1 LWSLQFSNQTSTD
14 LSFIALQLATRF
26 VIARKR
32 AMSMSLLGI
41 VFGIAFFVVTQAQTS
56 GFEVFFIRTILGT
69 NGAIRVSD
77 RFQDMEGTVSK
88 VSQNGSESFVFRSRE
103 NARYVE
109 GIEYP
114 LLVREALRHFP
125 EVSGISEVIE
135 GTGIIDSGSRKQSV
149 QIHGLRIKDHI
160 MVSEL
165 QNQLIQGSINSLD
178 SDRSGVLLGNRIADR
193 LKLSIGDRVTLIG
206 GTENQQLRVVGV
218 FETGVSQIDKNRIY
232 LDLSTARSF
241 VGKPFGGSVFQVSV
255 QNPENAT
262 ELAAQMQETLGHRV
276 VGWQERE
283 KVWLEVFKALRL
295 SSAITVSSILLLS
308 GLGMFNVF
316 AIMVIEKNRDI
327 AILRSIG
334 FTPRDVSA
342 VFLWQGAIVLLGG
355 IILGSATGFLA
366 TYGIS
371 KIPLRIRG
379 IFSTDS
385 FVVNWDFSHYLW
397 AIVIATIFVSIASWI
412 PARRAA
418 KIEPAKIIRES
429 L

>member
-1 LWSLQFSNQTSTD
+1 
-14 LSFIALQLATRF
+14 
-26 VIARKR
+26 
-32 AMSMSLLGI
+32 MSLLGI
-41 VFGIAFFVVTQAQTS
+41 VFGIGFFVVTQAQTS

-88 VSQNGSESFVFRSRE
+88 VSRDGKESFVFRSRE

-114 LLVREALRHFP
+114 QLVKTALREFP
-125 EVSGISEVIE
+125 EVSGISEIIE
-135 GTGIIDSGSRKQSV
+135 GTGILDSGSRKLAV
-149 QIHGLRIKDHI
+149 QLHGLRIKDHV

-165 QNQLIQGSINSLD
+165 ENQLIQGDIDSLD
-178 SDRSGVLLGNRIADR
+178 ADRSGILVGSWIAER
-193 LKLSIGDRVTLIG
+193 LSLSEGDRVTLVG
-206 GTENQQLRVVGV
+206 GAENQQLRVAGV
-218 FETGVSQIDKNRIY
+218 FETGVSQIDKTTIY
-232 LDLSTARSF
+232 LDLATARSF
-241 VGKPFGGSVFQVSV
+241 LGKPFGDSVFQVSI
-255 QNPENAT
+255 QDPDKASEI
-262 ELAAQMQETLGHRV
+262 AAQMQMTLGHRV
-276 VGWQERE
+276 IGWQERE
-283 KVWLEVFKALRL
+283 KVWLEVFKALRF

-308 GLGMFNVF
+308 GLGIFNVF

-342 VFLWQGAIVLLGG
+342 VFLWQGGIVLLGG
-355 IILGSATGFLA
+355 IVLGSAAGFLA

-371 KIPLRIRG
+371 RIPLRIRG

-385 FVVNWDFSHYLW
+385 FVVNWDVTHYLW
-397 AIVIATIFVSIASWI
+397 AIAIATLFVGVASWI

-418 KIEPAKIIRES
+418 KIEPAKIIRET

>member
-1 LWSLQFSNQTSTD
+1 
-14 LSFIALQLATRF
+14 
-26 VIARKR
+26 
-32 AMSMSLLGI
+32 MSLLGI
-41 VFGIAFFVVTQAQTS
+41 VFGIGFFVVTQAQTS

-88 VSQNGSESFVFRSRE
+88 VSRDGKESFVFRSRE

-114 LLVREALRHFP
+114 QLVKTALREFP
-125 EVSGISEVIE
+125 EISGISEIIE
-135 GTGIIDSGSRKQSV
+135 GTGILDSGSRKLAV
-149 QIHGLRIKDHI
+149 QLHGLRIKDHI

-165 QNQLIQGSINSLD
+165 ENQLLQGDIDNLD
-178 SDRSGVLLGNRIADR
+178 ADRSGILVGSWIAER
-193 LKLSIGDRVTLIG
+193 LSLSEGDRVTLIG
-206 GTENQQLRVVGV
+206 GAENQQLRVAGV
-218 FETGVSQIDKNRIY
+218 FETGVSQIDKTRIY
-232 LDLSTARSF
+232 LDLATARSF
-241 VGKPFGGSVFQVSV
+241 LGKPFGDSIFQVSI
-255 QNPENAT
+255 QDPEKAS
-262 ELAAQMQETLGHRV
+262 EIAAQMQMTLGHRV
-276 VGWQERE
+276 IGWQERE
-283 KVWLEVFKALRL
+283 KVWLEVFKALRF

-334 FTPRDVSA
+334 FSPRDVSA
-342 VFLWQGAIVLLGG
+342 VFLWQGGIVLLGG
-355 IILGSATGFLA
+355 IVLGSATGFLA

-371 KIPLRIRG
+371 RIPLRIRG

-385 FVVNWDFSHYLW
+385 FVVNWDVTHYLW
-397 AIVIATIFVSIASWI
+397 AIAIATLFVSVASWI

>member
-1 LWSLQFSNQTSTD
+1 
-14 LSFIALQLATRF
+14 
-26 VIARKR
+26 
-32 AMSMSLLGI
+32 MSLLGI

-77 RFQDMEGTVSK
+77 KFQDMDGTVSK
-88 VSQNGSESFVFRSRE
+88 VSYNGSESFLFSSRE
-103 NARYVE
+103 NARYIE

-114 LLVREALRHFP
+114 RLVREALREFP
-125 EVSGISEVIE
+125 EVSGISEIIE
-135 GTGIIDSGSRKQSV
+135 GSAILDSGARKHTV

-165 QNQLIQGSINSLD
+165 QNQLIQGSIDMLD
-178 SDRSGVLLGNRIADR
+178 TDRSGVLLGSSLAER
-193 LKLSIGDRVTLIG
+193 LRLSQGDRVSLIG
-206 GTENQQLRVVGV
+206 GAENQQLRVAGI
-218 FETGVSQIDKNRIY
+218 FETGVSQIDKTRIY

-241 VGKPFGGSVFQVSV
+241 IGKPFGGSIFQVSI
-255 QNPENAT
+255 QAPEQAL

-334 FTPRDVSA
+334 FTPRDISA
-342 VFLWQGAIVLLGG
+342 VFLWQGTIVLIGG
-355 IILGSATGFLA
+355 IILGSLTGFLA

-385 FVVNWDFSHYLW
+385 FVVNWDPSHYIW
-397 AIVIATIFVSIASWI
+397 AIAIATVFVSVASWI

>member
-1 LWSLQFSNQTSTD
+1 
-14 LSFIALQLATRF
+14 
-26 VIARKR
+26 
-32 AMSMSLLGI
+32 MSLLGI
-41 VFGIAFFVVTQAQTS
+41 VFGIGFFVVTQAQTS

-88 VSQNGSESFVFRSRE
+88 VSRDGKESFVFRSRE

-114 LLVREALRHFP
+114 QLVKTALREFP
-125 EVSGISEVIE
+125 EISGISEIIE
-135 GTGIIDSGSRKQSV
+135 GTGILDSGSRKLAV
-149 QIHGLRIKDHI
+149 QLHGLRIKDHI

-165 QNQLIQGSINSLD
+165 ENQLLQGDIDYLD
-178 SDRSGVLLGNRIADR
+178 ADRSGILVGSWIAER
-193 LKLSIGDRVTLIG
+193 LSLSEGDRVTLIG
-206 GTENQQLRVVGV
+206 GAENQQLRVAGV
-218 FETGVSQIDKNRIY
+218 FETGVSQIDKTRIY
-232 LDLSTARSF
+232 LDLATARSF
-241 VGKPFGGSVFQVSV
+241 LGKPFGDSIFQVSI
-255 QNPENAT
+255 QDPEKAS
-262 ELAAQMQETLGHRV
+262 EIAAQMQMTLGHRV
-276 VGWQERE
+276 IGWQERE
-283 KVWLEVFKALRL
+283 KVWLEVFKALRF

-342 VFLWQGAIVLLGG
+342 VFLWQGGIVLLGG
-355 IILGSATGFLA
+355 IVLGSATGFLA

-371 KIPLRIRG
+371 RIPLRIRG

-385 FVVNWDFSHYLW
+385 FVVNWDVTHYLW
-397 AIVIATIFVSIASWI
+397 AIAIATLFVGVASWI

>member
-1 LWSLQFSNQTSTD
+1 
-14 LSFIALQLATRF
+14 
-26 VIARKR
+26 
-32 AMSMSLLGI
+32 MSLLGI
-41 VFGIAFFVVTQAQTS
+41 VFGIGFFVVTQAQTS

-88 VSQNGSESFVFRSRE
+88 VSRDGKESFVFRSRE

-114 LLVREALRHFP
+114 QIVKTALREFP
-125 EVSGISEVIE
+125 EVSGISEIIE
-135 GTGIIDSGSRKQSV
+135 GTGILDSGSRKLAV
-149 QIHGLRIKDHI
+149 QLHGLRIKDHI

-165 QNQLIQGSINSLD
+165 ENQLLQGDIDSLD
-178 SDRSGVLLGNRIADR
+178 ADRSGILVGSWIAER
-193 LKLSIGDRVTLIG
+193 LSLSEGDRVTLVG
-206 GTENQQLRVVGV
+206 GAENQQLRVAGV
-218 FETGVSQIDKNRIY
+218 FETGVSQIDKTRIY
-232 LDLSTARSF
+232 LDLATARSF
-241 VGKPFGGSVFQVSV
+241 LGKPFGDSVFQVSI
-255 QNPENAT
+255 QDPDKASEI
-262 ELAAQMQETLGHRV
+262 AAQMQMTLGHRV
-276 VGWQERE
+276 IGWQERE
-283 KVWLEVFKALRL
+283 KVWLEVFKALRF

-334 FTPRDVSA
+334 FTPRDISA
-342 VFLWQGAIVLLGG
+342 VFLWQGGIVLLGG
-355 IILGSATGFLA
+355 IVLGSAAGVLA

-371 KIPLRIRG
+371 SIPLRIRG

-385 FVVNWDFSHYLW
+385 FVVNWDVSHYLW
-397 AIVIATIFVSIASWI
+397 AIAIATLFVGVASWI

>member
-1 LWSLQFSNQTSTD
+1 
-14 LSFIALQLATRF
+14 
-26 VIARKR
+26 
-32 AMSMSLLGI
+32 MSLIGI
-41 VFGIAFFVVTQAQTS
+41 VFGIGFFVVTQAQTS

-88 VSQNGSESFVFRSRE
+88 VSRDGKESFVLRSRE

-114 LLVREALRHFP
+114 QLVKTALREFP
-125 EVSGISEVIE
+125 EISGISEIIE
-135 GTGIIDSGSRKQSV
+135 GTGILDSGSRKLAV
-149 QIHGLRIKDHI
+149 QLHGLRIKDHI

-165 QNQLIQGSINSLD
+165 ENQLLQGDIDNLD
-178 SDRSGVLLGNRIADR
+178 ADRSGILVGSWIAER
-193 LKLSIGDRVTLIG
+193 LSLSEGDRVTLIG
-206 GTENQQLRVVGV
+206 GSENQQLRIAGV
-218 FETGVSQIDKNRIY
+218 FETGVSQIDKTRIY
-232 LDLSTARSF
+232 LDLATARSF
-241 VGKPFGGSVFQVSV
+241 LGKPFGDSVFQVSI
-255 QNPENAT
+255 QDPEKAS
-262 ELAAQMQETLGHRV
+262 EIAAQMQMTLGHRV
-276 VGWQERE
+276 IGWQERE
-283 KVWLEVFKALRL
+283 KVWLEVFKALRF

-342 VFLWQGAIVLLGG
+342 VFLWQGGIVLLGG
-355 IILGSATGFLA
+355 IVLGSATGFLA

-371 KIPLRIRG
+371 RIPLRIRG

-385 FVVNWDFSHYLW
+385 FVVNWDVTHYLW
-397 AIVIATIFVSIASWI
+397 AIAIATLFVSVASWI

>member
-1 LWSLQFSNQTSTD
+1 
-14 LSFIALQLATRF
+14 
-26 VIARKR
+26 
-32 AMSMSLLGI
+32 MSMSLLGI
-41 VFGIAFFVVTQAQTS
+41 VFGIGFFVVTQAQTS

-88 VSQNGSESFVFRSRE
+88 VSRDGKESFVFRSRE

-114 LLVREALRHFP
+114 QLVKTALREFP
-125 EVSGISEVIE
+125 EVSGISEIIE
-135 GTGIIDSGSRKQSV
+135 GTGILDSGSRKLAV
-149 QIHGLRIKDHI
+149 QLHGLRIKDHV

-165 QNQLIQGSINSLD
+165 ENQLIQGDIDSLD
-178 SDRSGVLLGNRIADR
+178 ADRSGILVGSWIAER
-193 LKLSIGDRVTLIG
+193 LSLSEGDRVTLVG
-206 GTENQQLRVVGV
+206 GAENQQLRVAGV
-218 FETGVSQIDKNRIY
+218 FETGVSQIDKTRIY
-232 LDLSTARSF
+232 LDLATARSF
-241 VGKPFGGSVFQVSV
+241 LGKPFGDSVFQVSI
-255 QNPENAT
+255 QDPDKASEI
-262 ELAAQMQETLGHRV
+262 AAQIQMTLGHRV
-276 VGWQERE
+276 IGWQERE
-283 KVWLEVFKALRL
+283 KVWLEVFKALRF

-308 GLGMFNVF
+308 GLGIFNVF

-342 VFLWQGAIVLLGG
+342 VFLWQGGIVLLGG
-355 IILGSATGFLA
+355 IVLGSAAGFLA

-371 KIPLRIRG
+371 RIPLRIRG

-385 FVVNWDFSHYLW
+385 FVVNWDVTHYLW
-397 AIVIATIFVSIASWI
+397 AIAIATLFVGVASWI

>member
-1 LWSLQFSNQTSTD
+1 MWTLRSSNQPDSA
-14 LSFIALQLATRF
+14 LSFIALQLAIRF
-26 VIARKR
+26 VFARKR

-109 GIEYP
+109 GVEYP
-114 LLVREALRHFP
+114 QLVRVALREFP
-125 EVSGISEVIE
+125 EVSGISEIIE
-135 GTGIIDSGSRKQSV
+135 GTAILDSGSRKHAV

-165 QNQLIQGSINSLD
+165 QNQLIQGSIDSLD
-178 SDRSGVLLGNRIADR
+178 ADRSGVLLGSRIADR
-193 LKLSIGDRVTLIG
+193 LRLSQGDRVTLIG
-206 GTENQQLRVVGV
+206 GTENQQLRVAGV
-218 FETGVSQIDKNRIY
+218 FETGVSQIDKSRIY
-232 LDLSTARSF
+232 LDLSTARSI
-241 VGKPFGGSVFQVSV
+241 VGKPFGSSLFQVSI
-255 QNPENAT
+255 QDPEKAT
-262 ELAAQMQETLGHRV
+262 GIAAQMQETLGHRV

-283 KVWLEVFKALRL
+283 KVWLDVFKALRL

-327 AILRSIG
+327 AILRSLG

-342 VFLWQGAIVLLGG
+342 VFLWQGGIVLLGG
-355 IILGSATGFLA
+355 IILGSAAGCLA

-385 FVVNWDFSHYLW
+385 FVVNWELSHYLW
-397 AIVIATIFVSIASWI
+397 AIAIATVFVGVASWI

>member
-1 LWSLQFSNQTSTD
+1 
-14 LSFIALQLATRF
+14 
-26 VIARKR
+26 
-32 AMSMSLLGI
+32 MSLLGI
-41 VFGIAFFVVTQAQTS
+41 VFGIGFFVVTQAQTS

-88 VSQNGSESFVFRSRE
+88 VSRDGKESFVFRSRE

-114 LLVREALRHFP
+114 QLVKTALREFP
-125 EVSGISEVIE
+125 EVSGISEIIE
-135 GTGIIDSGSRKQSV
+135 GTGILDSGSRKLAV
-149 QIHGLRIKDHI
+149 QLHGLRIKDHI

-165 QNQLIQGSINSLD
+165 ENQLLQGDIDNLD
-178 SDRSGVLLGNRIADR
+178 ADRSGILVGSWIAER
-193 LKLSIGDRVTLIG
+193 LSLSEGDRVTLIG
-206 GTENQQLRVVGV
+206 GAENQQLRVAGV
-218 FETGVSQIDKNRIY
+218 FETGVSQIDKTRIY
-232 LDLSTARSF
+232 LDLATARSF
-241 VGKPFGGSVFQVSV
+241 LGKPFGDSIFQVSI
-255 QNPENAT
+255 QDPEKAS
-262 ELAAQMQETLGHRV
+262 EIAAQMQMTLGHRV
-276 VGWQERE
+276 IGWQERE
-283 KVWLEVFKALRL
+283 KVWLEVFKALRF

-334 FTPRDVSA
+334 FSPRDVSA
-342 VFLWQGAIVLLGG
+342 VFLWQGGIVLLGG
-355 IILGSATGFLA
+355 IVLGSATGFLA

-371 KIPLRIRG
+371 RIPLRIRG

-385 FVVNWDFSHYLW
+385 FVVNWDVTHYLW
-397 AIVIATIFVSIASWI
+397 AIAIATLFVSVASWI

>member
-1 LWSLQFSNQTSTD
+1 MNSLS
-14 LSFIALQLATRF
+14 LKLALRF
-26 VIARKR
+26 VFARKR

-69 NGAIRVSD
+69 NGSIRVSD
-77 RFQDMEGTVSK
+77 RFQDLDGTVSK
-88 VSQNGSESFVFRSRE
+88 VSKDGSARFIFRSRE

-114 LLVREALRHFP
+114 QIVRQALEDFP
-125 EVSGISEVIE
+125 EVSGISEILE
-135 GTGIIDSGSRKQSV
+135 GTAVLDSGSRKHAV
-149 QIHGLRIKDHI
+149 QVHGLRIKDHL
-160 MVSEL
+160 MVSDLE
-165 QNQLIQGSINSLD
+165 NQVIHGSVERLA
-178 SDRSGVLLGNRIADR
+178 SDRSGVLVGSRIAER
-193 LKLSIGDRVTLIG
+193 LRLEPGDRVTLIG
-206 GTENQQLRVVGV
+206 GTENEQLRVSGI
-218 FETGVSQIDKNRIY
+218 FETGVSQIDKNRLY
-232 LDLSTARSF
+232 LDLSTLRSF
-241 VGKPFGGSVFQVSV
+241 LGKAFGGSVFQVSV
-255 QNPENAT
+255 KDPDSAAGI
-262 ELAAQMQETLGHRV
+262 AAQMQETLGHRV

-283 KVWLEVFKALRL
+283 KVWLEVFKALRV

-316 AIMVIEKNRDI
+316 AIMVIEKSRDV
-327 AILRSIG
+327 AILRSMG

-342 VFLWQGAIVLLGG
+342 VFLWQGGIVLLAG
-355 IILGSATGFLA
+355 ILLGSALGFLA

-371 KIPLRIRG
+371 RIPLRIRG

-385 FVVNWDFSHYLW
+385 FVVNWDLSHYVW
-397 AIVIATIFVSIASWI
+397 AALISTLFVGVASWI

-418 KIEPAKIIRES
+418 RIEPAKIIRET

>member
-1 LWSLQFSNQTSTD
+1 
-14 LSFIALQLATRF
+14 
-26 VIARKR
+26 
-32 AMSMSLLGI
+32 MSLLGI

-56 GFEVFFIRTILGT
+56 GFEVFFVRTILGT

-88 VSQNGSESFVFRSRE
+88 ISKDGKDRFIFRSRE

-114 LLVREALRHFP
+114 QLVREALGSFP
-125 EVSGISEVIE
+125 EVSGISEVLE
-135 GTGIIDSGSRKQSV
+135 GTAVLDSGSRKHAV
-149 QIHGLRIKDHI
+149 QVHGLRIKDHV
-160 MVSEL
+160 MVSEIE
-165 QNQLIQGSINSLD
+165 NQLIQGSIEELA
-178 SDRSGVLLGNRIADR
+178 SDRSGVLLGSRIAER
-193 LKLSIGDRVTLIG
+193 LRLNKGDRVTLIG
-206 GTENQQLRVVGV
+206 GTENQQLRIAGV

-232 LDLSTARSF
+232 LDLATARSF
-241 VGKPFGGSVFQVSV
+241 LGKPFGGSVFQVSI
-255 QNPENAT
+255 QNPDEAT
-262 ELAAQMQETLGHRV
+262 GLAAQMQDTLGHRV

-316 AIMVIEKNRDI
+316 AIMVIEKNRDV
-327 AILRSIG
+327 AILRSMG

-342 VFLWQGAIVLLGG
+342 VFLWQGGIVLLAG
-355 IILGSATGFLA
+355 IGLGSLVGFLA

-379 IFSTDS
+379 IFSTES
-385 FVVNWDFSHYLW
+385 FVVNWDPAHYLW
-397 AIVIATIFVSIASWI
+397 AIAIATVFVSVASWI

-418 KIEPAKIIRES
+418 RIEPAKIIRET